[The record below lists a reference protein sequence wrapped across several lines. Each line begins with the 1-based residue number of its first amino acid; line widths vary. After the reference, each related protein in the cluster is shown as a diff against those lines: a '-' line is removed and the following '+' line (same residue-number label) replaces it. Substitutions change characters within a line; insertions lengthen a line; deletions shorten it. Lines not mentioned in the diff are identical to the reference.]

1 MEIVTL
7 GRTNLKISVAGLG
20 TGGHSRIG
28 LAKYGEDHAASIVK
42 AAFDGGVNFFDSS
55 KVYGTQAALGKG
67 LKGIKRDA
75 YVLSTKFPYKQGNK
89 VLPVQAFWEALE
101 ESLRLLNSDYI
112 DIYHLH
118 AVEPEDL
125 ATVKERFLPELIKA
139 KEQGKIRFTGVT
151 EAFIP
156 DPGHEMLALAT
167 EQNLFDVVMVGYN
180 MLNQSADERVLPY
193 TKKNNIGTLCM
204 FAVRTALSSPIALS
218 EAIALMLA
226 KGQGDAELLKQYG
239 DLAFLTQ
246 EGAAAS
252 IMQAAYRFCRHAD
265 GLDVILTGTSSIEH
279 LRDNLRA
286 IEMPVLPQK
295 TVERLRAMFK
305 GVDCVSGE

>member
-7 GRTNLKISVAGLG
+7 GRTNLKVSVAGLG

-67 LKGIKRDA
+67 LNGIKRDA
-75 YVLSTKFPYKQGNK
+75 YVLSTKFPYKQGDK
-89 VLPVQAFWEALE
+89 VLPVQAFWDALE

-118 AVEPEDL
+118 AVEVEDL
-125 ATVKERFLPELIKA
+125 ETVKERFLPELIKA

-204 FAVRTALSSPIALS
+204 FAVRTALSNLAALS

-226 KGQGDAELLKQYG
+226 KGQGDADMLKQYG
-239 DLAFLTQ
+239 ELAFLTQ

-279 LRDNLRA
+279 LKDNLRA
-286 IEMPVLPQK
+286 IEMPALPK
-295 TVERLRAMFK
+295 ETVERLRAMFK